1 MTKRVVALAVLVAAG
16 VLVYQSIPDLRRY
29 MQIRQM

>member
-1 MTKRVVALAVLVAAG
+1 MTRRLLTLVAVAAVG

-29 MQIRQM
+29 MRIRQM